1 MKPRFL
7 DGIRFVDL
15 TWAGAGPFSTKIF
28 SDFGAEIIKVES
40 VSRADPV
47 RLGGPFKDGVAG
59 LNRSGYFASR
69 NTGKKSLA
77 LNLKNEEARG
87 VVRELIRH
95 ADVVSNNFGPGAMER
110 LGFGYED
117 VRAIKPDIIYL
128 AMPMYGEDGPLSS
141 LLGVGMTISAVTG
154 LMWLTGHEGG
164 PPIGPGTH
172 FPDHAANPYHA
183 AFAVLGALRLRRR
196 TGNGMK
202 IDLAQVES
210 TINVMGL
217 PVTEQA
223 ATGVEPERIGNRSH
237 RHAPHNIFRCKGEDA
252 WCAVAALDDAQWLRL
267 CAAIDRADLAAD
279 ESLKTVA
286 GRLRRAQ
293 ELEAAVGAWTIERS
307 ARDVME
313 RLQAAGV
320 SAGVVSD
327 AKTLIEEDPQLRY
340 RKFWQRIPHPELG
353 DSTFHTPPYRVD
365 GERVE
370 LERPPLIGEHTDA
383 LLRDILHYSP
393 ETIASLRRSGAI
405 EAPKPTEKERVIERS
420 VTA

>member
-7 DGIRFVDL
+7 EGIRFVDL

-95 ADVVSNNFGPGAMER
+95 GDVVSNNFGPGAMER

-117 VRAIKPDIIYL
+117 VKAIKPDIIYL

-183 AFAVLGALRLRRR
+183 AFAVLAALRLRRR
-196 TGNGMK
+196 TGQGMK

-237 RHAPHNIFRCKGEDA
+237 CHAPHNIFRCKGEDA
-252 WCAVAALDDAQWLRL
+252 WCAVAALDDAQWRSL
-267 CAAIDRADLAAD
+267 CAAIGRADLAAD
-279 ESLKTVA
+279 EGLNDDGRPHRPSRGGRSRSRRLDDRAQRSRRHADAA
-286 GRLRRAQ
+286 GRRSVGRGRVGFKDPDRGRPPAPLSQLLAAHSASRARRQHIPCAALSRGRRTGRARTAPVDRRAYGRAP
-293 ELEAAVGAWTIERS
+293 EG
-307 ARDVME
+307 
-313 RLQAAGV
+313 
-320 SAGVVSD
+320 
-327 AKTLIEEDPQLRY
+327 
-340 RKFWQRIPHPELG
+340 HP
-353 DSTFHTPPYRVD
+353 
-365 GERVE
+365 
-370 LERPPLIGEHTDA
+370 
-383 LLRDILHYSP
+383 
-393 ETIASLRRSGAI
+393 
-405 EAPKPTEKERVIERS
+405 
-420 VTA
+420 